1 MKKNKITISEL
12 YQNPKYRARIILAF
26 YFILFA
32 ILIAGI
38 RSNPSYNENTNSNE
52 NKNEVTEK
60 DEKEAPQEE
69 TKSLKSFDL
78 IRSKNF
84 EFNYQFEY
92 EGITYQITGNKFQDK
107 EIFDV
112 VVNNQ
117 YYLYYQS
124 NGEETKAKIDEEEGY
139 QTAKKPYEYINYFN
153 VSLLEE
159 ILFNSTMINET
170 NYEIEN
176 NKLSEILEY
185 GKELDGKSTIE
196 LEIKNE
202 YITGITMDYSEFVK
216 AIKNEENISKFT
228 LKYSN
233 FNLIDDFEITFL

>member
-32 ILIAGI
+32 FLIAGI
-38 RSNPSYNENTNSNE
+38 RGNTSYSENINSDE
-52 NKNEVTEK
+52 NKEEVKKQE
-60 DEKEAPQEE
+60 EKEELQEE
-69 TKSLKSFDL
+69 QQKLKAFDL

-92 EGITYQITGNKFQDK
+92 EGIIYQISGNKFQEK

-124 NGEETKAKIDEEEGY
+124 NEKETKAKIGEEEGY

-170 NYEIEN
+170 NYEIDN
-176 NKLSEILEY
+176 NKLSEILDY
-185 GKELDGKSTIE
+185 GRELDGKSIIE

-216 AIKNEENISKFT
+216 AIKKEENISKFT

-233 FNLIDDFEITFL
+233 FNLVDDFEITFL